1 MWSKRN
7 YNVKFNCGADEI
19 WLLWNLYIIFFRQQ
33 PKRLASGKRREG
45 EGRKLKL
52 IFEAYETGDGQFF
65 EISREKRQFDFRRQF
80 WDCFGLVFCDYWKK
94 IGIFSS
100 ISGIHSL
107 HTFFLVLFAFCESIL
122 RTENQS
128 REEKKE
134 RRKTNS
140 FCRRTTNHFLNE
152 SVKIR

>member
-107 HTFFLVLFAFCESIL
+107 HTFFWFCLHFANRFCEPKI
-122 RTENQS
+122 NQEKKKK
-128 REEKKE
+128 REEKRIRFVGE
-134 RRKTNS
+134 RPTTFSTNQW
-140 FCRRTTNHFLNE
+140 
-152 SVKIR
+152 K